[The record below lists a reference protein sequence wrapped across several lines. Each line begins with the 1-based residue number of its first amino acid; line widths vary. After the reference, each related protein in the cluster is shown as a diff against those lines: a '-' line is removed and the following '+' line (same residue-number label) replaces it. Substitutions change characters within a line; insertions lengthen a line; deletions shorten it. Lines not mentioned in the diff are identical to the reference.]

1 MATYSLYLKDNIG
14 NEYERKNKYLLDLA
28 RLDEKI
34 SQETDKEKKIALQ
47 KERKSLVSNKK
58 KHPHN
63 VKLEEFRKKEDEF
76 LRSVKAEESGYEK
89 TLPTSLDSQVKDL
102 KTRRFHHGKRMDFYK
117 GYSELTYEADFK
129 YRESKIHVEQ
139 IPEIIE
145 FIEGIEADLAQAMK
159 EKENIDPKEDSRMKE
174 DLKSFKKEAKEKRDQ
189 EIQKVKERRKEGV
202 ISSKAETN
210 AIKELKREY
219 KNQVKLQEYKIP
231 SVENKDFIGSKKREL
246 RNGVRRSEKILK
258 ADVADTRR
266 KIPVEYEKN
275 SPIVAYLT
283 PLVPGL
289 GQLINGQK
297 RKAMFFFS
305 ATLFIYLI
313 AIPYALGY
321 GNYQGEGISG
331 LISLAE
337 GGARIHKSLIF
348 MIEGIVAIFLLLI
361 AIGLLYASFRDV
373 LNTERKMIRGIRPSN
388 WFETKRTIF
397 QEGFPY
403 VTSFPAMLVIIFIVL
418 VPVITTLLLSF
429 TNMNPQNQ
437 SKFNWIGMENY
448 KLIALGEGLA
458 GSVFWLI
465 FSWTIIWTL
474 VATTLAILL
483 GFFLALL
490 VNNDRIKGKK
500 FFRTIYILPWAVPA
514 FITIMFFSIMVAP
527 GGVITELLNSIFNA
541 RIEIKNDTVLT
552 RAALILIQGWLGSA
566 YVFLLTTGVLQ
577 AIPGDLYEAAE
588 IDGATSFEKLRRIT
602 VPLVLFQIAP
612 LLVTQYTFNFNNF
625 SVIFLFNSGG
635 PFDPQRYGNLAGS
648 SDLLISYVYKLAL
661 VNQYQAIA
669 AAITIFISLGVMFF
683 AFLGFRR
690 SKGFKEGRL

>member
-34 SQETDKEKKIALQ
+34 SQETDKDKKMALQ
-47 KERKSLVSNKK
+47 KERKSLIANKK

-63 VKLEEFRKKEDEF
+63 IKLEEYRKDEDEF
-76 LRSVKAEESGYEK
+76 LKSIKAEESEYEK
-89 TLPTSLDSQVKDL
+89 TLPETLNGQVRSLKV
-102 KTRRFHHGKRMDFYK
+102 RRFHHEKRMDFYNQ
-117 GYSELTYEADFK
+117 YVNLTYEADFK

-139 IPEIIE
+139 IPEIMD
-145 FIEGIEADLAQAMK
+145 FIEGIEVELAQALE
-159 EKENIDPKEDSRMKE
+159 EKGNIDPKVDERMKE
-174 DLKSFKKEAKEKRDQ
+174 ELKSFKREAKEKIDL
-189 EIQKVKERRKEGV
+189 EIKKVKERRREGI

-219 KNQVKLQEYKIP
+219 KNQVRLQEYKIP
-231 SVENKDFIGSKKREL
+231 SIENKDLIRGKKREL
-246 RNGVRRSEKILK
+246 ANGIKRSEKILK

-266 KIPVEYEKN
+266 KIPVEFEKN
-275 SPIVAYLT
+275 RPIVAYLT
-283 PLVPGL
+283 SLIPGL
-289 GQLINGQK
+289 GQLINGQR
-297 RKAMFFFS
+297 RKALFFFL
-305 ATLFIYLI
+305 ATLFIYFI

-331 LISLAE
+331 LVSLAE

-348 MIEGIVAIFLLLI
+348 MIEGIVAIFLILI
-361 AIGLLYASFRDV
+361 AIGLYYASFMDV
-373 LNTERKMIRGIRPSN
+373 LKTEKEMIRGIRPSN

-403 VTSFPAMLVIIFIVL
+403 VTSFPAMLVIVFIVL

-429 TNMNPQNQ
+429 TNMDPQNQ
-437 SKFNWIGMENY
+437 SKFTWIGIENY
-448 KLIALGEGLA
+448 RLIALGEGLA

-465 FSWTIIWTL
+465 FIWTIIWTL
-474 VATTLAILL
+474 VATSLAILL

-527 GGVITELLNSIFNA
+527 GGVITEILNSVFNA

-588 IDGATSFEKLRRIT
+588 IDGASSFEKLRRIT

-690 SKGFKEGRL
+690 SKGFREGRL

>member
-1 MATYSLYLKDNIG
+1 MATYSVHLKDDIG
-14 NEYERKNKYLLDLA
+14 NKYERKNKYLLQLA
-28 RLDEKI
+28 QLDEKI
-34 SQETDKEKKIALQ
+34 KQEADSNKKTELL

-63 VKLEEFRKKEDEF
+63 IRLEEFRKKEGEF
-76 LRSVKAEESGYEK
+76 LNSLKSNVAEYKKTLSEK
-89 TLPTSLDSQVKDL
+89 TNNQVKNL
-102 KTRRFHHGKRMDFYK
+102 KTRMYHHEKRIDFYK
-117 GYSELTYEADFK
+117 EYSELTYEADFK

-139 IPEIIE
+139 IPEIID
-145 FIEGIEADLAQAMK
+145 FIEGIEAELFQAIEAK
-159 EKENIDPKEDSRMKE
+159 DNLDPKDDARMKE
-174 DLKSFKKEAKEKRDQ
+174 DLKSFKKEAKEKRDK
-189 EIQKVKERRKEGV
+189 EIQKVKERRKEGI

-210 AIKELKREY
+210 AIKEVKREY

-231 SVENKDFIGSKKREL
+231 SKENKDFIRSKKREL
-246 RNGVRRSEKILK
+246 ANGIRRSEKVLK

-266 KIPVEYEKN
+266 KIPVEFEK
-275 SPIVAYLT
+275 SRPVVAYATIL
-283 PLVPGL
+283 LPGV
-289 GQLINGQK
+289 GQLINGQR
-297 RKAMFFFS
+297 RKALFFIL
-305 ATLFIYLI
+305 ATLFSYFI

-321 GNYQGEGISG
+321 GNYQGEGIAG

-337 GGARIHKSLIF
+337 GGARVDKSLIF
-348 MIEGIVAIFLLLI
+348 MIEGVVAIFLVLI
-361 AIGLLYASFRDV
+361 AIGLFYASFRDV
-373 LNTERKMIRGIRPSN
+373 LKTERRMIRGIRPTN

-418 VPVITTLLLSF
+418 VPVITTFLLSF

-437 SKFNWIGMENY
+437 SKFTWVGVDNY

-465 FSWTIIWTL
+465 FIWTIIWTL

-527 GGVITELLNSIFNA
+527 GGVITEILNSIFNS

-577 AIPGDLYEAAE
+577 AIPGDLYEAAD
-588 IDGATSFEKLRRIT
+588 IDGASSFEKLRRIT

-648 SDLLISYVYKLAL
+648 SDLLISYVYKLAF

>member
-1 MATYSLYLKDNIG
+1 MATYNLYLKDNIG
-14 NEYERKNKYLLDLA
+14 NEYKRKNKYLLDLA

-34 SQETDKEKKIALQ
+34 RQETDDAKRKALQ
-47 KERKSLVSNKK
+47 KDRKSLVANKK
-58 KHPHN
+58 SHPHN
-63 VKLEEFRKKEDEF
+63 IRLAEFRRKEDEF
-76 LRSVKAEESGYEK
+76 LNSIKTEESEYEK
-89 TLPTSLDSQVKDL
+89 SLPQDLNKQVRGL
-102 KTRRFHHGKRMDFYK
+102 KIRRFHHERRMDFYK
-117 GYSELTYEADFK
+117 DYSDLTYEADYK
-129 YRESKIHVEQ
+129 YRESKLHVEQ
-139 IPEIIE
+139 IPDIIQ
-145 FIEGIEADLAQAMK
+145 FIEGIVAELTQAIE
-159 EKENIDPKEDSRMKE
+159 EKESIDQKEDSRMKE
-174 DLKSFKKEAKEKRDQ
+174 DLKSFKEEAKRKRDQ
-189 EIQKVKERRKEGV
+189 EIDRVKGRRREGV

-210 AIKELKREY
+210 AIRELKREY
-219 KNQVKLQEYKIP
+219 KNQVKLEKYRIP
-231 SVENKDFIGSKKREL
+231 SIENKDFIRGKKREL
-246 RNGVRRSEKILK
+246 SNGIRRSEKILK

-266 KIPVEYEKN
+266 KVPVEIEKN

-283 PLVPGL
+283 PLIPGL
-289 GQLINGQK
+289 GQFMNGQR
-297 RKAMFFFS
+297 RKAFFFFL

-313 AIPYALGY
+313 AIPYSLGY

-337 GGARIHKSLIF
+337 GGARVYKSLIF

-361 AIGLLYASFRDV
+361 ALGLYYASFRDV
-373 LNTERKMIRGIRPSN
+373 LNTEKEMIKGIRPPN
-388 WFETKRTIF
+388 WFETKRFIF

-403 VTSFPAMLVIIFIVL
+403 VTSFPAMLVIVFIVL

-437 SKFNWIGMENY
+437 SKFTWVGIENY

-465 FSWTIIWTL
+465 LIWTVIWTL

-527 GGVITELLNSIFNA
+527 GGVITEILNSLFNA
-541 RIEIKNDTVLT
+541 RIEVKNDTVLT
-552 RAALILIQGWLGSA
+552 RTALILIQGWLGSA

-577 AIPGDLYEAAE
+577 AIPGDLYEAAD
-588 IDGATSFEKLRRIT
+588 IDGASSFEKLRRIT

-648 SDLLISYVYKLAL
+648 SDLLISYVYKLAF